1 MRALVHWSVAAL
13 ATASFLAA
21 CGSDDNQPDNTG
33 TSGGGSAA
41 ALRIDSFSVEDSA
54 TCSGDNGTVKAEWTT
69 TGAESV
75 DFSVDGQPVPADAG
89 QPLSGSG
96 DVPVPCDGSS
106 HDVTLTA
113 TGSDGNSTSDT
124 KQVSTVS
131 TQVSTSG

>member
-1 MRALVHWSVAAL
+1 MRTIVRWSVAAL
-13 ATASFLAA
+13 ATTSFLAA
-21 CGSDDNQPDNTG
+21 CGSDDNEPDNTG
-33 TSGGGSAA
+33 TSGGGSAG
-41 ALRIDSFSVEDSA
+41 ALSIDSFTVADSA
-54 TCSGDNGTVKAEWTT
+54 TCNGDNGTVKAEWKT

-113 TGSDGNSTSDT
+113 TGSDGSSTSDS
-124 KQVSTVS
+124 K
-131 TQVSTSG
+131 QVSTSG